1 MRIKLSKDRLD
12 SFSKIQRQYIW
23 ILLISFILYILCTSI
38 FPVMTSIALKSRFI
52 ILPTIILCA
61 CCQHIQKVHIDYM
74 SIFLFGLGTTIS
86 AIYSN
91 HIMNVTVKS
100 LTIIL
105 MFFAC
110 SIYFSI
116 NRINTI
122 KSFFWI
128 LKKVS
133 YFILIFNLLYL
144 IIGKGIVYGVFR
156 GFFSNRNA
164 CCAAIVITF
173 IVLLGSFIQERRMI
187 DLLFLVLNV
196 YFIFLTESRG
206 TFMGALIG
214 SGVFL
219 FLISKNKKRFIG
231 KMACV
236 LILIFVFWDIISDI
250 PIVARILEEGLER
263 DELWEYAFEN
273 IRLHPWVGVGFSSS
287 MFENQLNV
295 YSGMTYHNSYIA
307 MLADVG
313 IIGVTLFFIMFIRI
327 GTKIYRNYKNIS
339 REMRG
344 RFVTILSICIA
355 FLGLSF
361 GESYLLVAGSPFSF
375 IFWCCIYCL
384 IYSGLPTGE

>member
-1 MRIKLSKDRLD
+1 M
-12 SFSKIQRQYIW
+12 
-23 ILLISFILYILCTSI
+23 
-38 FPVMTSIALKSRFI
+38 
-52 ILPTIILCA
+52 
-61 CCQHIQKVHIDYM
+61 
-74 SIFLFGLGTTIS
+74 
-86 AIYSN
+86 
-91 HIMNVTVKS
+91 
-100 LTIIL
+100 
-105 MFFAC
+105 
-110 SIYFSI
+110 
-116 NRINTI
+116 
-122 KSFFWI
+122 
-128 LKKVS
+128 
-133 YFILIFNLLYL
+133 
-144 IIGKGIVYGVFR
+144 
-156 GFFSNRNA
+156 
-164 CCAAIVITF
+164 
-173 IVLLGSFIQERRMI
+173 
-187 DLLFLVLNV
+187 
-196 YFIFLTESRG
+196 
-206 TFMGALIG
+206 
-214 SGVFL
+214 
-219 FLISKNKKRFIG
+219 
-231 KMACV
+231 
-236 LILIFVFWDIISDI
+236 
-250 PIVARILEEGLER
+250 EEGLER